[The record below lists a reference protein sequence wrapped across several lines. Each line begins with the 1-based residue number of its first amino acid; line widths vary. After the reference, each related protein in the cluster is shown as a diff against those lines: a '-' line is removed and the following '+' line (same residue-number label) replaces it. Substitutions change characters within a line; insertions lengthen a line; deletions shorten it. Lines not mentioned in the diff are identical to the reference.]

1 LKRVQN
7 QRHHGDAGSD
17 RLIRVIVVKGRRWLQ
32 FAGLVGIAVG
42 VILVWSLRATPE
54 VQVTTAP
61 ITVGSVARRI
71 VTTGTIQAVTA
82 VEVGSQVSGTIQA
95 LGADYNSTVRAGQ
108 VLARIDP
115 ATYEADLREAQA
127 ALALSQADADRA
139 RTTVMDAGTKLARA
153 EVLAQRQL
161 IPRADLDSAEAA
173 KQSADAG
180 LLASEAQVEQAKRAT
195 EQANTDLDHTV
206 IRSPIDGIVM
216 ARNIEIGQTVAATL
230 QSPRLF
236 LVATD
241 FKRVQLQVQLDEA
254 DVGGVQTGA
263 LVTFDV
269 EAHPQEMFN
278 GLVSEIRLGPF
289 ENADTQLPTQSP
301 TQSTSQSTTQSTA
314 PAVTTYLAIVDV
326 PNPDE
331 KLRPGMTATV
341 TLAGS
346 HREDVTRIPNSA
358 LSFRPPPDV
367 LHAIGED
374 NVPSPNQETQPSA
387 EPGNVVH
394 VWQYD
399 GQFFTPITLHVGL
412 SDDRMTEVLNGP
424 LKVGDQLVTG
434 ATIKRHFHI

>member
-54 VQVTTAP
+54 VQVTTSP

-180 LLASEAQVEQAKRAT
+180 LLAAEAQVEQAKRAT

-374 NVPSPNQETQPSA
+374 DVPSPNQETQPSA

>member
-17 RLIRVIVVKGRRWLQ
+17 RLIRVTVVKGRRWLQ

-42 VILVWSLRATPE
+42 VILAWSLRATPE

-71 VTTGTIQAVTA
+71 VTTGTIQAVTT

-115 ATYEADLREAQA
+115 ATYDADLREAQG
-127 ALALSQADADRA
+127 ALALAQADADRA

-161 IPRADLDSAEAA
+161 IPRADLDAAEAA

-180 LLASEAQVEQAKRAT
+180 LLAAEAQVEQAKRAT

-206 IRSPIDGIVM
+206 IRSPIDGIVI

-301 TQSTSQSTTQSTA
+301 GQSTTQSTA
-314 PAVTTYLAIVDV
+314 PAVITYLAIVDV

-374 NVPSPNQETQPSA
+374 NVPPPNQETQPSA
-387 EPGNVVH
+387 EPGSVVR

-399 GQFFTPITLHVGL
+399 GQFFTPITLRVGL

>member
-7 QRHHGDAGSD
+7 QRHHGDAGSG
-17 RLIRVIVVKGRRWLQ
+17 RLIRVTVVKGRRWLQ

-42 VILVWSLRATPE
+42 AILAWSLRATPE

-71 VTTGTIQAVTA
+71 VTTGTIQAVTT

-95 LGADYNSTVRAGQ
+95 LEADYNSTVRAGQ
-108 VLARIDP
+108 VLAQIDP
-115 ATYEADLREAQA
+115 ATYDADLREAQG
-127 ALALSQADADRA
+127 ALALAQADADRA

-161 IPRADLDSAEAA
+161 IPRADLDAAEAA

-180 LLASEAQVEQAKRAT
+180 LLAAEAQVEQAKRAT

-206 IRSPIDGIVM
+206 IRSPIDGIVI

-254 DVGGVQTGA
+254 DVGGVQPGA

-278 GLVSEIRLGPF
+278 GLVSEIRLGPV
-289 ENADTQLPTQSP
+289 ENADTQSTP
-301 TQSTSQSTTQSTA
+301 QSTTQSTTQSTA

-331 KLRPGMTATV
+331 QLRPGMTATV

-374 NVPSPNQETQPSA
+374 NVPPPNQETQPSA
-387 EPGNVVH
+387 EPGSVVR
-394 VWQYD
+394 VWLYD
-399 GQFFTPITLHVGL
+399 GQFFTPISLRVGL

>member
-1 LKRVQN
+1 LTQVQN
-7 QRHHGDAGSD
+7 QRHHGDAGSR
-17 RLIRVIVVKGRRWLQ
+17 RLIRVTVVRGRKWLQ
-32 FAGLVGIAVG
+32 FAGLVAIAVG
-42 VILVWSLRATPE
+42 VVLAWSLRTTPE

-61 ITVGSVARRI
+61 LTVGSIARRI
-71 VTTGTIQAVTA
+71 VTTGTIQAVTT

-115 ATYEADLREAQA
+115 ATYDADLREAQGA
-127 ALALSQADADRA
+127 FALAQADADRA

-153 EVLAQRQL
+153 EVLALRQL
-161 IPRADLDSAEAA
+161 IPRADLDAAEAV

-180 LLASEAQVEQAKRAT
+180 LLAAEAQVEQAKRAT
-195 EQANTDLDHTV
+195 EQANTNLDHTV
-206 IRSPIDGIVM
+206 IRSPIDGIVI
-216 ARNIEIGQTVAATL
+216 ARSIEIGQTVAATL

-254 DVGGVQTGA
+254 DVGGVQTGE

-269 EAHPQEMFN
+269 EAYPQEIFN

-289 ENADTQLPTQSP
+289 ENADTQSI
-301 TQSTSQSTTQSTA
+301 TQSTA

-367 LHAIGED
+367 LRAIGE
-374 NVPSPNQETQPSA
+374 NVPSPNQEVQPSA
-387 EPGNVVH
+387 EPGSVVH

-399 GQFFTPITLHVGL
+399 GQFFTPITLRVGL

-434 ATIKRHFHI
+434 ATIRRHFHI

>member
-7 QRHHGDAGSD
+7 QRHHGDAGSG
-17 RLIRVIVVKGRRWLQ
+17 RLIRVTVVKGRRWLQ

-42 VILVWSLRATPE
+42 VILAWSLRATPE

-71 VTTGTIQAVTA
+71 VTTGTIQAVTT

-95 LGADYNSTVRAGQ
+95 LGADYNSTVHAGQ

-115 ATYEADLREAQA
+115 ATYDADLREAQG
-127 ALALSQADADRA
+127 ALALAQADADRA

-161 IPRADLDSAEAA
+161 IPRADLDAAEAA
-173 KQSADAG
+173 KQSANAG
-180 LLASEAQVEQAKRAT
+180 LLAAEAQVEQAKRAT

-206 IRSPIDGIVM
+206 IRSPIDGIVI

-278 GLVSEIRLGPF
+278 GLVSEIRLAPF

-301 TQSTSQSTTQSTA
+301 GQSTTQSTA
-314 PAVTTYLAIVDV
+314 PAVITYLAIVDV

-374 NVPSPNQETQPSA
+374 NVPPPNQETQPSA
-387 EPGNVVH
+387 EPGSVVR

-399 GQFFTPITLHVGL
+399 GQFFTPITLRVGL

>member
-7 QRHHGDAGSD
+7 QRHHGDAGSG
-17 RLIRVIVVKGRRWLQ
+17 RLIRVTVVKGRRWLQ
-32 FAGLVGIAVG
+32 FAGLVAIAVG
-42 VILVWSLRATPE
+42 VILAWSLRPTPE

-61 ITVGSVARRI
+61 LTVGSIARRI
-71 VTTGTIQAVTA
+71 VTTGTIQAVTT
-82 VEVGSQVSGTIQA
+82 VEVGSQVSGTLQA

-115 ATYEADLREAQA
+115 ATYEADLREAQG
-127 ALALSQADADRA
+127 ALALAQADADRA

-153 EVLAQRQL
+153 EILAQRQL
-161 IPRADLDSAEAA
+161 IPRADLDAAEAA

-180 LLASEAQVEQAKRAT
+180 LLAAEAQVEQAKRAT
-195 EQANTDLDHTV
+195 EQANTDLDHAV
-206 IRSPIDGIVM
+206 IRSPIDGIVI

-241 FKRVQLQVQLDEA
+241 FNRVQLQVQLDEA

-269 EAHPQEMFN
+269 EAHPQEIFN
-278 GLVSEIRLGPF
+278 GLVSEIRLGPV
-289 ENADTQLPTQSP
+289 ENADTQLPTQST
-301 TQSTSQSTTQSTA
+301 TQSITQSTTQSTA
-314 PAVTTYLAIVDV
+314 AAVTTYLAIVDV

-374 NVPSPNQETQPSA
+374 NVPPPDQETQPSA
-387 EPGNVVH
+387 EPGSVVR

-399 GQFFTPITLHVGL
+399 GQFFTPITLRVGL
-412 SDDRMTEVLNGP
+412 SDNRMTEVLNGP

>member
-1 LKRVQN
+1 M
-7 QRHHGDAGSD
+7 
-17 RLIRVIVVKGRRWLQ
+17 
-32 FAGLVGIAVG
+32 G
-42 VILVWSLRATPE
+42 VILTWSLRATPE

-71 VTTGTIQAVTA
+71 VTTGTIQAVTT

-115 ATYEADLREAQA
+115 ATYKADLREAQG
-127 ALALSQADADRA
+127 ALALAQADADRA

-161 IPRADLDSAEAA
+161 IPRADLDAAEAT

-180 LLASEAQVEQAKRAT
+180 LLAAEAQVEQAKRAT
-195 EQANTDLDHTV
+195 EQANTNLDHTV
-206 IRSPIDGIVM
+206 IRSPIDGIVI

-269 EAHPQEMFN
+269 EAYPQEIFN

-289 ENADTQLPTQSP
+289 ENADTQLPAQSP
-301 TQSTSQSTTQSTA
+301 TQSTSQTTNQSTA

-374 NVPSPNQETQPSA
+374 NVPPPNQETQPSA
-387 EPGNVVH
+387 EPGSVVR

-399 GQFFTPITLHVGL
+399 GQFFMPITLRVGL

>member
-1 LKRVQN
+1 LNRVQN
-7 QRHHGDAGSD
+7 QRHHGDAGSR
-17 RLIRVIVVKGRRWLQ
+17 RLIRVTVVRGRKGLQ
-32 FAGLVGIAVG
+32 LAALVGIAVG
-42 VILVWSLRATPE
+42 VILAWSLRATPE

-61 ITVGSVARRI
+61 ITVGTVARQI
-71 VTTGTIQAVTA
+71 VTTGTIQAVTT

-95 LGADYNSTVRAGQ
+95 LGADYNSTVHAGN

-115 ATYEADLREAQA
+115 ATYEADLREAQG
-127 ALALSQADADRA
+127 ALALAQADADRA

-161 IPRADLDSAEAA
+161 IPRADLDAAETA

-180 LLASEAQVEQAKRAT
+180 LLAAEAQVEQAKRAA
-195 EQANTDLDHTV
+195 EQAQTDLDHTV
-206 IRSPIDGIVM
+206 IRSPIDGIVIT
-216 ARNIEIGQTVAATL
+216 RNIEIGQTVAATL

-269 EAHPQEMFN
+269 EAYPQEIFN
-278 GLVSEIRLGPF
+278 GLVSEIRLGPID
-289 ENADTQLPTQSP
+289 NTDA
-301 TQSTSQSTTQSTA
+301 QSTTQSTIQATTQPAA

-358 LSFRPPPDV
+358 LSFRPPADV
-367 LHAIGED
+367 LHAIGEES
-374 NVPSPNQETQPSA
+374 VPPPNQETRPSA
-387 EPGNVVH
+387 EPGNIVR

-399 GQFFTPITLHVGL
+399 GQFFTPISLRVGL

-434 ATIKRHFHI
+434 VTLRRQHLPL

>member
-1 LKRVQN
+1 LKRVLN
-7 QRHHGDAGSD
+7 QRHHGDAGSG
-17 RLIRVIVVKGRRWLQ
+17 RLVRVTVVKGRKWLQ
-32 FAGLVGIAVG
+32 FAGLVAIAVG
-42 VILVWSLRATPE
+42 VILAWSLRATSE
-54 VQVTTAP
+54 VQVTTSP
-61 ITVGSVARRI
+61 LTVGSIARRI
-71 VTTGTIQAVTA
+71 VTTGTIQAVTT

-115 ATYEADLREAQA
+115 ATYDADLREAQG
-127 ALALSQADADRA
+127 ALALAQADADRA

-161 IPRADLDSAEAA
+161 IPRADLDAAEAA

-180 LLASEAQVEQAKRAT
+180 LLAAEAQVEQAKRAT
-195 EQANTDLDHTV
+195 EQANTNLDHTV
-206 IRSPIDGIVM
+206 IRSPIDGIVI
-216 ARNIEIGQTVAATL
+216 ARSIEVGQTVAATL
-230 QSPRLF
+230 QSPKLF

-241 FKRVQLQVQLDEA
+241 FRRVQLQVQLDEA
-254 DVGGVQTGA
+254 DGGGIQTGE

-269 EAHPQEMFN
+269 EAYPQEIFN

-301 TQSTSQSTTQSTA
+301 TQSTSQATSQSTA

-374 NVPSPNQETQPSA
+374 VPPPNQETQPSA
-387 EPGNVVH
+387 EPGSVVR

-399 GQFFTPITLHVGL
+399 GQFFTPITLRVGL

>member
-1 LKRVQN
+1 MTHVQN
-7 QRHHGDAGSD
+7 RRDHGDAGSR
-17 RLIRVIVVKGRRWLQ
+17 RLIRVTVVRGRKWLQ
-32 FAGLVGIAVG
+32 FAGLVAIAVG
-42 VILVWSLRATPE
+42 VVLAWSLRTTPE
-54 VQVTTAP
+54 VQVTTATL
-61 ITVGSVARRI
+61 TVGSIARQI
-71 VTTGTIQAVTA
+71 VTTGTIQAVTT

-115 ATYEADLREAQA
+115 ATYDADFREAQG
-127 ALALSQADADRA
+127 ALALAQADADRA

-161 IPRADLDSAEAA
+161 IPRADLDAAGAA

-180 LLASEAQVEQAKRAT
+180 LLAAEAQVEQAKRAT
-195 EQANTDLDHTV
+195 EQANTNLDHTV
-206 IRSPIDGIVM
+206 IRSPIDGIVI
-216 ARNIEIGQTVAATL
+216 ARSIEIGQTVAATL

-254 DVGGVQTGA
+254 DVGGVQAGA

-269 EAHPQEMFN
+269 EAYPQEIFN
-278 GLVSEIRLGPF
+278 GLVSEIRLGPV
-289 ENADTQLPTQSP
+289 ENADAQPT
-301 TQSTSQSTTQSTA
+301 TQSTSQSTA
-314 PAVTTYLAIVDV
+314 PAVSTYLAIVDV

-341 TLAGS
+341 ALAGS

-367 LHAIGED
+367 LHAIGEE
-374 NVPSPNQETQPSA
+374 NVPPPNQETQPSA
-387 EPGNVVH
+387 EPGSVVR

-399 GQFFTPITLHVGL
+399 GQFFMPITLRVGL

-434 ATIKRHFHI
+434 ATIRRHFHI

>member
-1 LKRVQN
+1 MKRVQN
-7 QRHHGDAGSD
+7 QRHHGDAGSG
-17 RLIRVIVVKGRRWLQ
+17 RLIRVTVVKRRRWLQ

-42 VILVWSLRATPE
+42 VTLAWSLRATPE

-71 VTTGTIQAVTA
+71 VTTGTIQAVTT

-115 ATYEADLREAQA
+115 ATYDADLREAQG
-127 ALALSQADADRA
+127 ALALAQADADRA

-161 IPRADLDSAEAA
+161 IPRADLDAAEAA
-173 KQSADAG
+173 KQSANAG
-180 LLASEAQVEQAKRAT
+180 LLAAEAQVEQAKRAT

-206 IRSPIDGIVM
+206 IRSPIDGIVI

-278 GLVSEIRLGPF
+278 GLVSEIRLAPF

-301 TQSTSQSTTQSTA
+301 GQSTTQSTA
-314 PAVTTYLAIVDV
+314 PAVITYLAIVDV

-374 NVPSPNQETQPSA
+374 NVPPPNQETQPSA
-387 EPGNVVH
+387 EPGSVVR

-399 GQFFTPITLHVGL
+399 GQFFTPITLRVGL

>member
-7 QRHHGDAGSD
+7 QRHHGDAGSG
-17 RLIRVIVVKGRRWLQ
+17 RLIRVTVVKGRRWLQ

-42 VILVWSLRATPE
+42 AILAWSLRATPE

-71 VTTGTIQAVTA
+71 VTTGTIQAVTT

-95 LGADYNSTVRAGQ
+95 LEADYNSTVRAGQ
-108 VLARIDP
+108 VLAQIDP
-115 ATYEADLREAQA
+115 ATYDADLREAQG
-127 ALALSQADADRA
+127 ALALAQADADRA

-161 IPRADLDSAEAA
+161 IPRADLDAAEAA

-180 LLASEAQVEQAKRAT
+180 LLAAEAQVEQAKRAT

-206 IRSPIDGIVM
+206 IRSPIDGIVI

-278 GLVSEIRLGPF
+278 GLVSEIRLGPV
-289 ENADTQLPTQSP
+289 ENADTQSTP
-301 TQSTSQSTTQSTA
+301 QSTTQSTTQSTA

-331 KLRPGMTATV
+331 QLRPGMTATV

-374 NVPSPNQETQPSA
+374 NVPPPNQETQPSA
-387 EPGNVVH
+387 EPGSVVR
-394 VWQYD
+394 VWLYD
-399 GQFFTPITLHVGL
+399 GQFFTPISLRVGL

>member
-1 LKRVQN
+1 MKRVQN

-399 GQFFTPITLHVGL
+399 GQFFTPITLRVGL

>member
-1 LKRVQN
+1 LTHVQH
-7 QRHHGDAGSD
+7 QRHHGDAGFS
-17 RLIRVIVVKGRRWLQ
+17 RLIRVTVVRGRKWLQ
-32 FAGLVGIAVG
+32 FAGLVAIAAG
-42 VILVWSLRATPE
+42 VILAWSLRTTPE

-61 ITVGSVARRI
+61 LTVGSIARRI
-71 VTTGTIQAVTA
+71 VTTGTIQPLTT
-82 VEVGSQVSGTIQA
+82 VEVGSQLSGTIQA

-115 ATYEADLREAQA
+115 ATYDADLREAQG
-127 ALALSQADADRA
+127 ALALAQADADGA

-161 IPRADLDSAEAA
+161 IPRADLDAAEAA
-173 KQSADAG
+173 KQSADAA
-180 LLASEAQVEQAKRAT
+180 LLAAEARVEQAKRAT
-195 EQANTDLDHTV
+195 EQANTNLDHTV
-206 IRSPIDGIVM
+206 IRSPIDGIVI
-216 ARNIEIGQTVAATL
+216 ARSIEIGQTVAATL

-241 FKRVQLQVQLDEA
+241 FKRVHLQVQLDEA

-269 EAHPQEMFN
+269 EAYPQELFN
-278 GLVSEIRLGPF
+278 GLVSELRLAPV
-289 ENADTQLPTQSP
+289 ENPDIQPSAS
-301 TQSTSQSTTQSTA
+301 
-314 PAVTTYLAIVDV
+314 AVTTYLAIVDV

-346 HREDVTRIPNSA
+346 HREHVTRVPNTA
-358 LSFRPPPDV
+358 LSFRPPTDV
-367 LHAIGED
+367 LHAIGEE
-374 NVPSPNQETQPSA
+374 NVPPPNQETQPSA
-387 EPGNVVH
+387 EPGSVVR

-399 GQFFTPITLHVGL
+399 GQFFTPITLRVGL

-424 LKVGDQLVTG
+424 LNVGDQLVTG
-434 ATIKRHFHI
+434 VTLRRHFRL

>member
-7 QRHHGDAGSD
+7 QRHHGDAGSG
-17 RLIRVIVVKGRRWLQ
+17 RLIRVTVVKGRRWLQ

-71 VTTGTIQAVTA
+71 VTTGTIHAVTT
-82 VEVGSQVSGTIQA
+82 VEVGSQVSGPIQA

-206 IRSPIDGIVM
+206 IRSPFDGIVM

-269 EAHPQEMFN
+269 EAYPQEIFN

-289 ENADTQLPTQSP
+289 ENADTQLPTQLP

-358 LSFRPPPDV
+358 RSFRPPPDV

-387 EPGNVVH
+387 EPGSVVR

-399 GQFFTPITLHVGL
+399 GQFFTPITLRVGL

>member
-1 LKRVQN
+1 LTHVQN
-7 QRHHGDAGSD
+7 QRHHGDAGSR
-17 RLIRVIVVKGRRWLQ
+17 RLIRVTVVRGRKWLQ
-32 FAGLVGIAVG
+32 LAGLVAIAVG
-42 VILVWSLRATPE
+42 VVLAWSLRTTPE
-54 VQVTTAP
+54 VQVTTATL
-61 ITVGSVARRI
+61 TVGSIARRI
-71 VTTGTIQAVTA
+71 VTTGTIQAVTT

-115 ATYEADLREAQA
+115 ATYEADLREAQG
-127 ALALSQADADRA
+127 ALALAQADADRV

-161 IPRADLDSAEAA
+161 IPRADLDTAEAT

-180 LLASEAQVEQAKRAT
+180 LLGAEAQVEQAKRAT

-206 IRSPIDGIVM
+206 IRSPIDGIVI

-263 LVTFDV
+263 LVIFDV
-269 EAHPQEMFN
+269 EAYPQEIFN
-278 GLVSEIRLGPF
+278 GLVSEIRLGPV
-289 ENADTQLPTQSP
+289 ENADAQST

-326 PNPDE
+326 PNPDK
-331 KLRPGMTATV
+331 KLRPGMTATA

-346 HREDVTRIPNSA
+346 HRDDVTRIPNSA

-367 LHAIGED
+367 LHAIGEE
-374 NVPSPNQETQPSA
+374 NVPPPNQEPQPSA
-387 EPGNVVH
+387 EPGSVVR

-399 GQFFTPITLHVGL
+399 GQFFMPITLRVGL

-424 LKVGDQLVTG
+424 LKAGDQLVTG
-434 ATIKRHFHI
+434 ATIRRHFHI

>member
-1 LKRVQN
+1 V
-7 QRHHGDAGSD
+7 A
-17 RLIRVIVVKGRRWLQ
+17 
-32 FAGLVGIAVG
+32 IAVG
-42 VILVWSLRATPE
+42 VILAWSLRATPE
-54 VQVTTAP
+54 VQVTTSP
-61 ITVGSVARRI
+61 LTVGSIARRI
-71 VTTGTIQAVTA
+71 VTTGTIQAVTT

-115 ATYEADLREAQA
+115 ATYEADLREAQG
-127 ALALSQADADRA
+127 ALALAQADADRA

-161 IPRADLDSAEAA
+161 IPRADLDAAEAA

-180 LLASEAQVEQAKRAT
+180 LLAAEAQVEQAKRAT

-206 IRSPIDGIVM
+206 IRSPIDGIVI
-216 ARNIEIGQTVAATL
+216 ARNIEVGQTVAATL
-230 QSPRLF
+230 QSPKLF

-241 FKRVQLQVQLDEA
+241 FRRVQLQVQLDEA
-254 DVGGVQTGA
+254 DVGGVQTGE

-269 EAHPQEMFN
+269 EAYPQEIFN

-301 TQSTSQSTTQSTA
+301 TQSTSQATSQSTA

-387 EPGNVVH
+387 EPGSVVR

-399 GQFFTPITLHVGL
+399 GQFFTPITLRVGL

>member
-1 LKRVQN
+1 LTQVQN
-7 QRHHGDAGSD
+7 QRHHGDAGSR
-17 RLIRVIVVKGRRWLQ
+17 RLIRVTVVRGRKWLQ
-32 FAGLVGIAVG
+32 FAGLAIAVG
-42 VILVWSLRATPE
+42 VVLAWSLRTTPE

-61 ITVGSVARRI
+61 LTVGSIARRI
-71 VTTGTIQAVTA
+71 VTTGTIQAVTT

-115 ATYEADLREAQA
+115 ATYDADLREAQGA
-127 ALALSQADADRA
+127 FALAQADADRA

-153 EVLAQRQL
+153 EVLALRQL
-161 IPRADLDSAEAA
+161 IPRADLDAAEAV

-180 LLASEAQVEQAKRAT
+180 LLAAEAQVEQAKRAT
-195 EQANTDLDHTV
+195 EQANTNLDHTV
-206 IRSPIDGIVM
+206 IRSPIDGIVI
-216 ARNIEIGQTVAATL
+216 ARSIEIGQTVAATL

-254 DVGGVQTGA
+254 DVGGVQTGE

-269 EAHPQEMFN
+269 EAYPQEIFN

-289 ENADTQLPTQSP
+289 ENADTQSI
-301 TQSTSQSTTQSTA
+301 TQSTA

-367 LHAIGED
+367 LRAIGE
-374 NVPSPNQETQPSA
+374 NVPSPNQEVQPSA
-387 EPGNVVH
+387 EPGSVVH

-399 GQFFTPITLHVGL
+399 GQFFTPITLRVGL

-434 ATIKRHFHI
+434 ATIRRHFHI

>member
-1 LKRVQN
+1 
-7 QRHHGDAGSD
+7 
-17 RLIRVIVVKGRRWLQ
+17 
-32 FAGLVGIAVG
+32 
-42 VILVWSLRATPE
+42 
-54 VQVTTAP
+54 
-61 ITVGSVARRI
+61 
-71 VTTGTIQAVTA
+71 
-82 VEVGSQVSGTIQA
+82 
-95 LGADYNSTVRAGQ
+95 
-108 VLARIDP
+108 
-115 ATYEADLREAQA
+115 
-127 ALALSQADADRA
+127 
-139 RTTVMDAGTKLARA
+139 
-153 EVLAQRQL
+153 
-161 IPRADLDSAEAA
+161 
-173 KQSADAG
+173 
-180 LLASEAQVEQAKRAT
+180 VEQAKRAT

-206 IRSPIDGIVM
+206 IRSPIDGIVI

-254 DVGGVQTGA
+254 DVGGAQSGA

-269 EAHPQEMFN
+269 EAYPQEIFN

-289 ENADTQLPTQSP
+289 ENADTRLPTQSP

-358 LSFRPPPDV
+358 LSFRPPLDV

-374 NVPSPNQETQPSA
+374 NVPPPDQETRPSA
-387 EPGNVVH
+387 ESGSLVR

-399 GQFFTPITLHVGL
+399 GQFFTPITLRVGL

-434 ATIKRHFHI
+434 ATIQRHFHI

>member
-1 LKRVQN
+1 LTQVQN
-7 QRHHGDAGSD
+7 QRHHGDAGSR
-17 RLIRVIVVKGRRWLQ
+17 RLIRVTVVRGRKWLQ
-32 FAGLVGIAVG
+32 FAGLVAIAVG
-42 VILVWSLRATPE
+42 VVLAWSLRTTPE

-61 ITVGSVARRI
+61 LTVGSIARRI
-71 VTTGTIQAVTA
+71 VTTGTIQAVTT

-115 ATYEADLREAQA
+115 ATYDADLREAQGA
-127 ALALSQADADRA
+127 FALAQADADRA

-153 EVLAQRQL
+153 EVLALRQL
-161 IPRADLDSAEAA
+161 IPRADLDAAEAV

-180 LLASEAQVEQAKRAT
+180 LLAAEAQVEQAKRAT
-195 EQANTDLDHTV
+195 EQANTNLDHTV
-206 IRSPIDGIVM
+206 IRSPIDGIVI
-216 ARNIEIGQTVAATL
+216 ARSIEIGQTVAATL

-254 DVGGVQTGA
+254 DVGGVQTGE

-269 EAHPQEMFN
+269 EAYPQEIFN
-278 GLVSEIRLGPF
+278 GLVSEIRLGPV
-289 ENADTQLPTQSP
+289 ENADTQ
-301 TQSTSQSTTQSTA
+301 STTQLTE

-358 LSFRPPPDV
+358 LSFRPAPDV
-367 LHAIGED
+367 LHAIGE
-374 NVPSPNQETQPSA
+374 NVPSPNQEAQPSA
-387 EPGNVVH
+387 EPGSVVR

-399 GQFFTPITLHVGL
+399 GQFFTPVTLRVGL
-412 SDDRMTEVLNGP
+412 SDDRMTEVLHGP

-434 ATIKRHFHI
+434 ATIRRHFHI

>member
-1 LKRVQN
+1 
-7 QRHHGDAGSD
+7 
-17 RLIRVIVVKGRRWLQ
+17 
-32 FAGLVGIAVG
+32 
-42 VILVWSLRATPE
+42 
-54 VQVTTAP
+54 
-61 ITVGSVARRI
+61 
-71 VTTGTIQAVTA
+71 VTTGTIQAVTT
-82 VEVGSQVSGTIQA
+82 VEVGSQVSGAIQA
-95 LGADYNSTVRAGQ
+95 LGADYNSTVRTGQ

-115 ATYEADLREAQA
+115 AMYEADLREAQG
-127 ALALSQADADRA
+127 ALALAQAGADRA

-153 EVLAQRQL
+153 EVLAQQQL
-161 IPRADLDSAEAA
+161 IPRADLDTAEAA

-180 LLASEAQVEQAKRAT
+180 LLAAEAQAEQAKRAT

-206 IRSPIDGIVM
+206 IRSPIDGIVI

-254 DVGGVQTGA
+254 DVGGVQTGT
-263 LVTFDV
+263 LVAFDV
-269 EAHPQEMFN
+269 EAYPQEIFN
-278 GLVSEIRLGPF
+278 GVVSEIRLGPV
-289 ENADTQLPTQSP
+289 ESADT
-301 TQSTSQSTTQSTA
+301 QSTTQSTA
-314 PAVTTYLAIVDV
+314 PTVTTYLAIVDV

-374 NVPSPNQETQPSA
+374 NVPPPSQETHPSA
-387 EPGNVVH
+387 EPGSVVR

-399 GQFFTPITLHVGL
+399 GQFFTPITLRVGL

-434 ATIKRHFHI
+434 VTIRRSFPHIALLHL

>member
-1 LKRVQN
+1 MKRVQN
-7 QRHHGDAGSD
+7 QRHHGDAGSG
-17 RLIRVIVVKGRRWLQ
+17 RLIRVTVVKGRRWLQ

-42 VILVWSLRATPE
+42 VILAWSLRATPE

-71 VTTGTIQAVTA
+71 VTTGTIQAVTT

-95 LGADYNSTVRAGQ
+95 LGADYNSTVHAGQ

-115 ATYEADLREAQA
+115 ATYDADLREAQG
-127 ALALSQADADRA
+127 ALALAQADADRA

-161 IPRADLDSAEAA
+161 IPRADLDAAEAA
-173 KQSADAG
+173 KQSANAG
-180 LLASEAQVEQAKRAT
+180 LLAAEAQVEQAKRAT

-206 IRSPIDGIVM
+206 IRSPIDGIVI

-278 GLVSEIRLGPF
+278 GLVSEIRLAPF

-301 TQSTSQSTTQSTA
+301 GQSTTQSTA
-314 PAVTTYLAIVDV
+314 PAVITYLAIVDV

-374 NVPSPNQETQPSA
+374 NVPPPNQETQPSA
-387 EPGNVVH
+387 EPGSVVR

-399 GQFFTPITLHVGL
+399 GQFFTPITLRVGL